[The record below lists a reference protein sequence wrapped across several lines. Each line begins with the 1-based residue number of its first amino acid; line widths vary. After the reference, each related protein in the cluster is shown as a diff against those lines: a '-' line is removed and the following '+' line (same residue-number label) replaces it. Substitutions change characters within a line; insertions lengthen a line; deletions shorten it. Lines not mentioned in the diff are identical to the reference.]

1 MQILGIGGKNKMKK
15 RRKKKYKK
23 ISNDKVIV
31 DFDIIKMLE
40 DSQLIVDKISN
51 NQRINYLEYLTLC
64 QFIAYSYLS
73 DNIGKKNIL

>member
-1 MQILGIGGKNKMKK
+1 MKK

-23 ISNDKVIV
+23 ISNDKV
-31 DFDIIKMLE
+31 
-40 DSQLIVDKISN
+40 IVDKISN